1 MDIPDSLA
9 YKLRVLLGTGVDR
22 GSKYGLTAADSLI
35 TIIVTSIMAY
45 QYIGAVFARVMN
57 VFKRRRSLTTG
68 LPLPMAVYPRGDV
81 GIGII
86 PCFAVGIGI
95 TVFRTLWTRVLISML
110 GVSELLATNLLVS
123 SSSLPGVMNILT
135 TKQENTGITFWFDV
149 PNWVQVPG
157 LCPNL
162 QCDQSPLQYNATV
175 IASSPNH
182 AAINQAQQTTNSL
195 NAQNIQSPPMQNSSN
210 LPRTPSSSAG
220 LSSGHKTPNQASQPS
235 PNQQQ
240 PVPSELHVFMTSKV
254 GGHYL
259 LSQWNTLTPRPQ
271 NDRDFFKELRKCY
284 ISARGNWRYHFGF
297 KVFSHCE
304 FYRVSRLS
312 LKMHILSDLI
322 TA

>member
-1 MDIPDSLA
+1 MDIPNSLA
-9 YKLRVLLGTGVDR
+9 FRLEVLLDTEVNR
-22 GSKYGLTAADSLI
+22 GSEPEPIGVHLLLTI
-35 TIIVTSIMAY
+35 TAISGWVSNSIR
-45 QYIGAVFARVMN
+45 AVFRMVKH
-57 VFKRRRSLTTG
+57 VFRERRSIAEG
-68 LPLPMAVYPRGDV
+68 LLMSMIVY
-81 GIGII
+81 
-86 PCFAVGIGI
+86 PCFAVVLGII
-95 TVFRTLWTRVLISML
+95 AYRTHWTRVLINML
-110 GVSELLATNLLVS
+110 GVLEFLATDLLVS

-157 LCPNL
+157 SCPNV

-210 LPRTPSSSAG
+210 LPRTSSSSAG
-220 LSSGHKTPNQASQPS
+220 LSSGHTTPNQASQPS
-235 PNQQQ
+235 PNQQR

-304 FYRVSRLS
+304 FYRVSCLS